1 MSSTSVIILLIN
13 KMDGCFCYGNHSYDN
28 KPNFIPLRPTTI
40 PNQYSKTVVIVSVVV
55 YEAIK

>member
-1 MSSTSVIILLIN
+1 
-13 KMDGCFCYGNHSYDN
+13 MDACFCYGNHSYDY

-40 PNQYSKTVVIVSVVV
+40 PNQYSKTVAIVSVVV